1 MHPTFVVLLSQ
12 TLDFT
17 RKEGRP
23 LGPPP
28 PLVNNHSG

>member
-23 LGPPP
+23 LGAP
-28 PLVNNHSG
+28 PLANNHSG

>member
-17 RKEGRP
+17 RKEGRH
-23 LGPPP
+23 LGGSPF
-28 PLVNNHSG
+28 SQ